1 MHQSVQNYRESTE
14 RITIDRSEG
23 RWNET
28 GKGYKAKPKVIEPD
42 GVGMEGDAFF
52 QACRDKMRK
61 GTRRFVS
68 PVPVGAR
75 IRKILRFINICTARP
90 ANISKSIW
98 TMRPCVPFRR
108 ARRYRGQTTREPR
121 DSSFFSLSLSLPLP
135 FPRHFSPGIVASR
148 VKSRNNEKEERG
160 GRMRWEGGKGRRA
173 NEGEKKKK
181 KRKKRKIIERAS
193 LPVSSLSLSLSFPA
207 ILFPPRVSKT
217 TLERTAPAASL
228 LFSCSRSPSPP
239 HLPPRSVLV
248 SSLSVSSAPQPLL
261 PLFIFF
267 SRAVF
272 PSGSTARCT
281 CANQGLCSAVIRACN
296 YSFLFSF
303 TAHVRKY
310 LRVGTSLAM
319 DTGFSRANCATNG
332 GTGEGEG
339 RDRW

>member
-1 MHQSVQNYRESTE
+1 
-14 RITIDRSEG
+14 
-23 RWNET
+23 
-28 GKGYKAKPKVIEPD
+28 
-42 GVGMEGDAFF
+42 MEGDAFF

-193 LPVSSLSLSLSFPA
+193 LPVSSLSLSLS
-207 ILFPPRVSKT
+207 LFPCNSVPASRFENYLGANRACCKPPLFLLAISLPAPSSSTFRSRFVP
-217 TLERTAPAASL
+217 LRLLRATAP
-228 LFSCSRSPSPP
+228 PP
-239 HLPPRSVLV
+239 PVHL
-248 SSLSVSSAPQPLL
+248 
-261 PLFIFF
+261 FF
-267 SRAVF
+267 SSCLPFGFHGAVYVRQPRALLRRNTCVQLLIFVF
-272 PSGSTARCT
+272 FHRART
-281 CANQGLCSAVIRACN
+281 EIFKGRYVSRDGHGLFARE
-296 YSFLFSF
+296 
-303 TAHVRKY
+303 
-310 LRVGTSLAM
+310 LR
-319 DTGFSRANCATNG
+319 DEWRNRG
-332 GTGEGEG
+332 GRGEG
-339 RDRW
+339 